1 MMKLNG
7 VKLPHHKNT
16 AGNAPERI
24 ATPAQVTIPMS
35 MHIGI
40 PAVPVVK
47 AGDAVKVGQLIG
59 KAGGFVSSPVYA
71 SVSGKVT
78 GIDNFMIASGDYVQA
93 VTIASDGRRELFE
106 GIAPPEVHDLES
118 FLAAVNDSG
127 VVGLGGAGFP
137 TAVKLTVK
145 DLSQIEAVI
154 INGAECEP

>member
-47 AGDAVKVGQLIG
+47 AD
-59 KAGGFVSSPVYA
+59 VY
-71 SVSGKVT
+71 KR
-78 GIDNFMIASGDYVQA
+78 QP
-93 VTIASDGRRELFE
+93 LP
-106 GIAPPEVHDLES
+106 APPGCPGH
-118 FLAAVNDSG
+118 G
-127 VVGLGGAGFP
+127 TAGR
-137 TAVKLTVK
+137 TAVDSSTQSTPPALH
-145 DLSQIEAVI
+145 LSLIHI
-154 INGAECEP
+154 